1 MATASFYQR
10 GETIDR
16 VNSGDEV
23 IEANTIQVIGKRLG
37 VVAGRAVPG
46 AKYAVNVE
54 GIYKIPKKADE
65 AIAAGTEVY
74 FDSTAGTATATSG
87 EKAILA
93 GFATEDAAAADSTV
107 TVKINA

>member
-1 MATASFYQR
+1 MATASYWQR

-16 VNSGDEV
+16 TNDGTDV
-23 IEANTIQVIGKRLG
+23 IEPNTIQVIGKRIG
-37 VVAGRAVPG
+37 VVATRALAG

-65 AIAAGTEVY
+65 EITAGAEVY
-74 FDSTAGTATATSG
+74 YDSTAGTVTATSSDT
-87 EKAILA
+87 AILA
-93 GFATEDAAAADSTV
+93 GFAVEDAAAADETV